1 MNPLKNHSESQTVD
15 LGKRDHLCLISQN
28 DRVCNLDNIGVC
40 EWQLLNYLY
49 YCRSGSMFCFSYK
62 IVGRNE
68 RVGDEVHV
76 L

>member
-28 DRVCNLDNIGVC
+28 DTECAVWTILGYVNG
-40 EWQLLNYLY
+40 NYLQ